1 MARKRETG
9 LADITEAGSV
19 STVLGRETSF
29 QGVLEFSRPLLING
43 NFEGEIITEGV
54 LLVGEG
60 AEVRANIRAGT
71 VVVGGRVTGHIE
83 ARTRLEMLRTGQV
96 LGNVKTA
103 KLQIADGVIFD
114 GNCEMIDPQPSKA

>member
-19 STVLGRETSF
+19 STVLRRETSF

-43 NFEGEIITEGV
+43 SFEGEIITEGV

-71 VVVGGRVTGHIE
+71 VVVGGRVTGNIE